1 MPDVLTVAA
10 TDESLK
16 RALEQAA
23 RQPTLAAD
31 AKAISEALQH
41 CERYHVIGVDTEFV
55 RERTYHARPGLVQLS
70 DGDRAWLLDPVALP
84 RIPELGDLMSD
95 ERVEKVLHSVGED
108 LDVLFQVG
116 GEWPSPVFDTQVAAA
131 MLGMPLQT
139 RYEDLIEGVFG
150 VQLAGGKARSDWCR
164 RPLSPDLLR
173 YAAEDVVWLPR
184 LRDHLRDALE
194 RAGRLGWLRED
205 CARLVQ
211 RARSAQTAPLLG
223 RVRGAGRLQGR
234 DLARLDALVRWRE
247 RAARR
252 ADLPRRFVMA
262 DETLVELA
270 RARDAASLE
279 QILGG
284 LKRGHRK
291 RHADSIRAALEQDVA
306 EHFTR
311 PNWLDPLSGE
321 QKAILKQAQK
331 EIRGLADKLGIEPAL
346 IASKKELT
354 RLIRGERPDWV
365 DGWRGELIEAPLA
378 RASVTIPARE
388 AASPGSSAG

>member
-1 MPDVLTVAA
+1 MPDALTVA
-10 TDESLK
+10 TTHDSVK
-16 RALEQAA
+16 RALERAVKRPSLAEDEQAIA
-23 RQPTLAAD
+23 
-31 AKAISEALQH
+31 EALQDCQRH
-41 CERYHVIGVDTEFV
+41 HIIGVDTEFV

-70 DGDRAWLLDPVALP
+70 DGHRAWLLDPVAVP
-84 RIPELGDLMSD
+84 RIPDLGRLMAD
-95 ERVEKVLHSVGED
+95 ARIEKVLHSVGED
-108 LDVLFQVG
+108 LDVLFRVG
-116 GEWPSPVFDTQVAAA
+116 GEWPAPIFDTQIAAA

-139 RYEDLIEGVFG
+139 RYEDLIERVFG
-150 VQLAGGKARSDWCR
+150 VKLAGGKARSDWCR

-173 YAAEDVVWLPR
+173 YSAEDVVWLPR
-184 LRDHLRDALE
+184 LRDHLCDALE
-194 RAGRLGWLRED
+194 RAGRLEWLRED
-205 CARLVQ
+205 CHRIVQ

-223 RVRGAGRLQGR
+223 RIRGAGRLRDR
-234 DLARLDALVRWRE
+234 DLARLDALARWRE

-270 RARDAASLE
+270 RARESTSLE
-279 QILGG
+279 QALER
-284 LKRGHRK
+284 LKPGQRK
-291 RHADSIRAALEQDVA
+291 RHADGIRSALADEVD

-311 PNWLDPLSGE
+311 PDWLDPLSGD
-321 QKAILKQAQK
+321 QKATLKQAQK
-331 EIRGLADKLGIEPAL
+331 EIRGLAEKLGIEAAL